1 MLDPGTQTTTQ
12 TAPPPAT
19 GNGTGAGDAGTE
31 AMSTEAFIN
40 ELVGMRGTPPGVAEG
55 MDETQQLILENQFKQ
70 DTRAMVE
77 DIKEAIREVS
87 PDIGRGDLQEFAR
100 AFVQGDPLAMWKVAQ
115 SAARKAAEA
124 EDNEKEQE
132 DLRVEGSNSGTKGSE
147 KEPITTTQQAA
158 VALAEAFNV

>member
-1 MLDPGTQTTTQ
+1 MLDPGTQTAQTT
-12 TAPPPAT
+12 PPAT
-19 GNGTGAGDAGTE
+19 GNGTGAGADAGQD

-40 ELVGMRGTPPGVAEG
+40 ELVGMRGTAPGVAEG

-70 DTRAMVE
+70 DTRALVA
-77 DIKEAIREVS
+77 DIKEAIQEVS

-115 SAARKAAEA
+115 SAARKAAEK

-132 DLRVEGSNSGTKGSE
+132 DLRVEGSNSGTKGTE
-147 KEPITTTQQAA
+147 KEPITTTSQAA
-158 VALAEAFNV
+158 LALAEALSA